1 MDFIVITKTAPAG
14 TINQLYVRGLTEEV
28 WKAYPAIIGDE
39 GTDGH
44 YLITGR
50 WGTDAA
56 EAALFLRK
64 EMEIEIKK
72 WSRHGDPRP
81 SQVRRMNILQSAL
94 TQMAFQAAID
104 EIAAL

>member
-14 TINQLYVRGLTEEV
+14 TINQLYVCGLTEEV
-28 WKAYPAIIGDE
+28 WKAYPAIVGDQLIH
-39 GTDGH
+39 GH

-81 SQVRRMNILQSAL
+81 SQVRRMNILEDAL
-94 TQMAFQAAID
+94 TQMAFESAVD

>member
-28 WKAYPAIIGDE
+28 WKAYPAIVGE
-39 GTDGH
+39 HLDGH
-44 YLITGR
+44 YLVSGR

-64 EMEIEIKK
+64 EIETEIKK
-72 WSRHGDPRP
+72 WSRHRDPRP
-81 SQVRRMNILQSAL
+81 SQVRRMNILEDAL
-94 TQMAFQAAID
+94 TQMAFDAALD

>member
-28 WKAYPAIIGDE
+28 WKAYPAIVGE
-39 GTDGH
+39 HLDGH

-64 EMEIEIKK
+64 EIEAEIKK
-72 WSRHGDPRP
+72 WSRHRDPRP
-81 SQVRRMNILQSAL
+81 SQVRRMNILEDAL
-94 TQMAFQAAID
+94 TQMAFDAALD